1 MRLIIMGPPGA
12 GKGTQAEALAE
23 RIGGAHISTGDI
35 FRANVK
41 EQTELGQTAQRYMDA
56 GEYVPDE
63 VTNGMVKERISQDD
77 AESFILDGYPRT
89 VDQVDRLDAILAEL
103 GRPLDVVLALVVDP
117 EELIARLLKRAETS
131 GRADDTEEVI
141 RHRQEVYSAET
152 APLLQTYS
160 KRGLLREVD
169 GMGDVDE
176 IAERID
182 RALEAPGVLDAPP
195 PAGTFEA

>member
-1 MRLIIMGPPGA
+1 MRLILMGPPGA

-23 RIGGAHISTGDI
+23 KIGGAHISTGDI

-41 EQTELGQTAQRYMDA
+41 DQTELGQTAQRYMDA

-63 VTNGMVKERISQDD
+63 VTNAMVKDRLSRDD

-89 VDQVDRLDAILAEL
+89 VDQVETLDAMLADL
-103 GRPLDVVLALVVDP
+103 GRPLDVVLALVVDQ
-117 EELIARLLKRAETS
+117 EELIGRLLKRAETS

-141 RHRQEVYSAET
+141 RHRQKVYAAET
-152 APLLQTYS
+152 APLLEVYGE
-160 KRGLLREVD
+160 RGLLREVD

-176 IAERID
+176 IARRIAS
-182 RALEAPGVLDAPP
+182 ALESPPAPGALGAV
-195 PAGTFEA
+195 EA